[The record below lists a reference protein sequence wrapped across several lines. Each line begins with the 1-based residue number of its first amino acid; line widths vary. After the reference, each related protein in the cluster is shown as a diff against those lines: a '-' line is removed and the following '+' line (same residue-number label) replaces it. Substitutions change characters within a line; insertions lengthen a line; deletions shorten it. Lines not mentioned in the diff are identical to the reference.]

1 MKKVNLLEAA
11 RAVEP
16 LYVYQKIGELNG
28 NILSVVNVE
37 NRTLD
42 FHVHESSDE
51 LFYVLEGGFQ
61 LETEEGLTDVNAGEF
76 VIVPRGVRHRPVV
89 TKLTRFLMVEF
100 AGTLNKENSGALYEE
115 P

>member
-51 LFYVLEGGFQ
+51 L
-61 LETEEGLTDVNAGEF
+61 
-76 VIVPRGVRHRPVV
+76 
-89 TKLTRFLMVEF
+89 
-100 AGTLNKENSGALYEE
+100 
-115 P
+115 